1 MRSHIPGRR
10 RPFAP
15 VLSVAA
21 CALMLAACGAGV
33 GVSAATTSNGA
44 NNEAGFTFA
53 KCMRAHNVS
62 GFPDPGGAAASGISI
77 LGSSIPST
85 INIHAPA
92 FRAALNRCMTAL
104 NAGQARPAITASQK
118 EAAVKFS
125 QCMRAHGVSNYPDP
139 QFPPGGGIEIGPPPG
154 SNVNMSAPAVAHAQ
168 NICGRP

>member
-1 MRSHIPGRR
+1 
-10 RPFAP
+10 
-15 VLSVAA
+15 
-21 CALMLAACGAGV
+21 
-33 GVSAATTSNGA
+33 
-44 NNEAGFTFA
+44 
-53 KCMRAHNVS
+53 MRAHGVS
-62 GFPDPGGAAASGISI
+62 GFPDPGGSATSGISI

-92 FRAALNRCMTAL
+92 FRAALNLCMTAL
-104 NAGQARPAITASQK
+104 NAGHPRPTITASQK